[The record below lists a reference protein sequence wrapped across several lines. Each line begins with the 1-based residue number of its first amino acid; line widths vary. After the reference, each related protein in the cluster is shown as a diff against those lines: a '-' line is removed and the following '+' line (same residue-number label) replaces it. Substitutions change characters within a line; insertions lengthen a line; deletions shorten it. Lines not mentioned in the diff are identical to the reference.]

1 MRSGAAKMA
10 THFKALGVDHGD
22 RIAFVLNAGP
32 EMVMYMMGAGYCGAA
47 ICIREPQ
54 MDREQTSIYLDTVQ
68 PKLIITDPKLGWA
81 KGGRSVRFL
90 FYYYYFYEKRILRAL
105 CSADA
110 RQPVRRSDQPRSN
123 TGDGL

>member
-10 THFKALGVDHGD
+10 THFKALGVDRGD

-32 EMVMYMMGAGYCGAA
+32 EMVIYMMGAGYCGAA

-68 PKLIITDPKLGWA
+68 PKLIITEWVCRWAAALGCLP
-81 KGGRSVRFL
+81 G
-90 FYYYYFYEKRILRAL
+90 
-105 CSADA
+105 
-110 RQPVRRSDQPRSN
+110 P
-123 TGDGL
+123 